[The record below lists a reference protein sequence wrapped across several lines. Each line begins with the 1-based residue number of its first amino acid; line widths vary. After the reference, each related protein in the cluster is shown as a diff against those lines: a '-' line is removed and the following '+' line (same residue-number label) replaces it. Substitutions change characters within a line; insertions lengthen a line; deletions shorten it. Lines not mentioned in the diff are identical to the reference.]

1 MKLNQL
7 GQKKLRN
14 HPKNKMLR
22 VDKNNKKKKN
32 KVMILGHKFKQM
44 LKLMEVGVL
53 QILKHYN
60 RILKRK

>member
-1 MKLNQL
+1 
-7 GQKKLRN
+7 
-14 HPKNKMLR
+14 MLR